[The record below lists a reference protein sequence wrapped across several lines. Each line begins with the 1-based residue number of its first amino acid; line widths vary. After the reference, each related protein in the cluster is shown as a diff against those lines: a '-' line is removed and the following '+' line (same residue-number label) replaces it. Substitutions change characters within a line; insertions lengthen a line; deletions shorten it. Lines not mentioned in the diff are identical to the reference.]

1 MAEEEMVVTEKGEVS
16 KDDKMWGMLSWIPF
30 FGWIAAVIILVS
42 EDKKDRPFMKY
53 NAVQSLAAA
62 VAFGIIGAILY
73 AIAIGC
79 LIHIGWLVYGIILML
94 KANKGE
100 WVEIPV
106 ITDFC
111 KNQGWL

>member
-1 MAEEEMVVTEKGEVS
+1 MAEEEMVVTEEGDIT
-16 KDDKMWGMLSWIPF
+16 KDDKQWALLSWIPF
-30 FGWIAAVIILVS
+30 FGWIFAAIVLLS
-42 EDKKDRPFMKY
+42 EDKKARPFMKY
-53 NAVQSLAAA
+53 NAVQALAMA
-62 VAFGIIGAILY
+62 VVFGIIGAVLY

-79 LIHIGWLVYGIILML
+79 LVHIVYLVYGIILML

-111 KNQGWL
+111 KNQGWV